1 MTPFLPGYEPGTWV
15 EIVSGPEML
24 CSLQYDY
31 GTTFTLTDSL
41 PYDPILGKQ
50 GKIVAI
56 LRMFAAILFLLISS
70 AAQTISF
77 KERNFL
83 FAVVRLSLLA
93 FPKPVQRT
101 YTNSPLS
108 SLKTKAFFP
117 GTTGSSPP
125 LNFTLIS
132 FLRSRFLPCPSMIC

>member
-56 LRMFAAILFLLISS
+56 LGKS
-70 AAQTISF
+70 
-77 KERNFL
+77 
-83 FAVVRLSLLA
+83 
-93 FPKPVQRT
+93 
-101 YTNSPLS
+101 
-108 SLKTKAFFP
+108 
-117 GTTGSSPP
+117 G
-125 LNFTLIS
+125 
-132 FLRSRFLPCPSMIC
+132 FLRLYFPHSDGRFCQPHSAVPQRSTSKIKQPNKV

>member
-31 GTTFTLTDSL
+31 GTTLTLADSL

-56 LRMFAAILFLLISS
+56 LGKSGLL
-70 AAQTISF
+70 
-77 KERNFL
+77 
-83 FAVVRLSLLA
+83 RLY
-93 FPKPVQRT
+93 FPHSDSYHIIP
-101 YTNSPLS
+101 
-108 SLKTKAFFP
+108 
-117 GTTGSSPP
+117 
-125 LNFTLIS
+125 
-132 FLRSRFLPCPSMIC
+132 PSMISRTIPALYPSFDSLIANL

>member
-41 PYDPILGKQ
+41 PYEPILGKQ

-56 LRMFAAILFLLISS
+56 LGKSGLLRLYFSS
-70 AAQTISF
+70 Q
-77 KERNFL
+77 
-83 FAVVRLSLLA
+83 
-93 FPKPVQRT
+93 
-101 YTNSPLS
+101 
-108 SLKTKAFFP
+108 
-117 GTTGSSPP
+117 
-125 LNFTLIS
+125 
-132 FLRSRFLPCPSMIC
+132 RFLPHHPAQHDLPHRPRSGSQL

>member
-56 LRMFAAILFLLISS
+56 LGKSPSINTTALPWPILPTTPCR
-70 AAQTISF
+70 APTI
-77 KERNFL
+77 N
-83 FAVVRLSLLA
+83 
-93 FPKPVQRT
+93 
-101 YTNSPLS
+101 
-108 SLKTKAFFP
+108 LKNKTA
-117 GTTGSSPP
+117 
-125 LNFTLIS
+125 
-132 FLRSRFLPCPSMIC
+132 